1 MGGPQAAARIG
12 VFAHSRPTVAPPD
25 SNMLRSMSNAIA
37 AAGLALLANVAAAA
51 DAPDFDKQIA
61 PLLISRCIDCHSGGE
76 PKGGL
81 DLSRSG
87 KATAGGD
94 SGAALAPGKPD
105 DSLLWQRVAADEMP
119 PKKPLSAE
127 EKSLLKAWIESG
139 ARWGTDP
146 IDPFRLTTSSRAGYD
161 WWALQ
166 PVGSPTPPN
175 VKHQD
180 KARGAIDRFILA
192 KLETEGLTPAPEADR
207 RTLMRR
213 LYFDLTGLPPTP
225 EEVAAFVADA
235 DSQAYEKLV
244 DRLLASPNY
253 GERWAR
259 HWLDLARFGESNGFE
274 YDEPRKNA
282 WPYRDW
288 VIDALNR
295 DLPFDE
301 FVRQQIAGDV
311 LSPDDP
317 AAVKATG
324 FLVAGPYDTA
334 GQNQQSAA
342 MKAVVRQD
350 ELEDLVATTC
360 QTFLGLTV
368 NCARCHDHK
377 FDPIRQTEYYRLTA
391 ALGGVRQGERN
402 VVAPAALAE
411 WKSREEDRQRR
422 ADELA
427 AKIKALDAPFRQQIL
442 QDRKTP
448 GAQRPAP
455 PTPIAR
461 WEFDEDL
468 RDTVAGLHCEAHG
481 GAAIEQ
487 GALRLNGKK
496 AFVATAPLEKDLRA
510 KTLEAWVSLDRL
522 DQAGG
527 GVISVQTPDG
537 AQFDAIV
544 FGEREPARW
553 MAGSNSF
560 VRTQSFDAP
569 AETDATPQIV
579 HVAITYEADGTITGY
594 RNGQPYGKSYR
605 AEPPVTFKAGQAQIV
620 FGMRHAPVGGNR
632 MLAGAIHCAQ
642 VYDRALTAEEVA
654 ASAGAPNDY
663 VTEAAIIERMPPA
676 TAESRRAWSESL
688 AALRK
693 NAPAEPRSLTY
704 AIKPKQPEATHVLAR
719 GDTRAAGQ
727 VVSAGGV
734 ASLVGLSADFGLSPD
749 APEAERRVALAR
761 WITSSRN
768 PLFARVMVNRLWH
781 YHFGA
786 GLVDTPNDFGF
797 NGGRPTHPELLDWL
811 ATTFIARGYSLKQLH
826 REIVM
831 SATYRQSDARNE
843 AAARLD
849 AGNRWLWRKT
859 PQRLEAEAV
868 RDTTLSIAAEL
879 NPARGGP
886 GFLDTREILRS
897 GSYSYEPADTIGPEF
912 NRRSVYRT
920 WIRGGRN
927 GLLDVFDCPDPS
939 TTSPKRAVTTTPLQA
954 LALLNNA
961 FVLRMA
967 DRFAARIEREAGADS
982 AARVTRAY
990 QLAFQREP
998 TADELAIARKVVEEH
1013 GAAVLARA
1021 ILNSNEFLYVD

>member
-1 MGGPQAAARIG
+1 MPRLLPGFCAVAILASLGGRA
-12 VFAHSRPTVAPPD
+12 V
-25 SNMLRSMSNAIA
+25 
-37 AAGLALLANVAAAA
+37 AA

-61 PLLISRCIDCHSGGE
+61 PLLISRCFDCHSGAE

-81 DLSRSG
+81 DLTRAA
-87 KATAGGD
+87 KAVGGGD
-94 SGAALAPGKPD
+94 SGASITPGKPD
-105 DSLLWQRVAADEMP
+105 DSLLWQRISADEMP
-119 PKKPLSAE
+119 PKKPLTAAE
-127 EKSLLKAWIESG
+127 KTLLKSWIEGG

-146 IDPFRLTTSSRAGYD
+146 IDPFRLSTSFRAGYD

-166 PVGSPTPPN
+166 PVASPAPPE
-175 VKHQD
+175 VKHSER
-180 KARGAIDRFILA
+180 ARGAIDRFILA
-192 KLETEGLTPAPEADR
+192 KLEAEGLSPAPEADR
-207 RTLMRR
+207 RTLIRR
-213 LYFDLTGLPPTP
+213 ITFDLTGLPPTP

-235 DSQAYEKLV
+235 DPQAYEKLV

-288 VIDALNR
+288 VIDTLNR
-295 DLPFDE
+295 DLPYDE
-301 FVRQQIAGDV
+301 FVRLQIAGDA
-311 LSPDDP
+311 LAPDDP
-317 AAVKATG
+317 AAIKATG

-360 QTFLGLTV
+360 QTFLALTV

-377 FDPIRQTEYYRLTA
+377 FDPIRQSEYYRLTA
-391 ALGGVRQGERN
+391 ALGGVRHGERN
-402 VVAPAALAE
+402 AIAPAALAE
-411 WKSREEDRQRR
+411 WKELQADRQRR
-422 ADELA
+422 ADDLA
-427 AKIKALDAPFRQQIL
+427 AKIKALDGPYRQQIL
-442 QDRKTP
+442 ANRKTP
-448 GAQRPAP
+448 VAPRPAP
-455 PTPIAR
+455 PVPIAR

-468 RDTVAGLHCEAHG
+468 RDVAGGLHGSAHG
-481 GAAIEQ
+481 EAAVGQ
-487 GALRLNGKK
+487 GALKLPGEQ
-496 AFVATAPLEKDLRA
+496 AFVATAPLDKDLQA
-510 KTLEAWVSLDRL
+510 KTLEAWVSLDGL
-522 DQAGG
+522 AQAGG
-527 GVISVQTPDG
+527 GVICVQTPDG
-537 AQFDAIV
+537 AVFDAIV

-569 AETDATPQIV
+569 AETEADKQTV
-579 HVAITYEADGTITGY
+579 HVAITYESDGTITGY
-594 RNGQPYGKSYR
+594 RNGQPYGKPYR
-605 AEPPVTFKAGQAQIV
+605 TERPVTFKAGQAQVV

-632 MLAGAIHCAQ
+632 MLAGAIHRAQ
-642 VYDRALTAEEVA
+642 LYDRALTAEEVA
-654 ASAGAPNDY
+654 TSAGAPNY
-663 VTEAAIIERMPPA
+663 FVSEADVIAQMPPA
-676 TAESRRAWSESL
+676 TAETRRTWSESL

-693 NAPAEPRSLTY
+693 EQSVEPRSPTY
-704 AIKPKQPEATHVLAR
+704 AVKPKQPDATHVLAR
-719 GDTRAAGQ
+719 GDTRAAGE

-734 ASLVGLSADFGLSPD
+734 ASLVGLTAEFGLSPD

-761 WITSSRN
+761 WLTSPQN
-768 PLFARVMVNRLWH
+768 PLFARVLVNRLWH

-811 ATTFIARGYSLKQLH
+811 ATTFVARGYSLKQLH
-826 REIVM
+826 REIVL
-831 SATYRQSDARNE
+831 SATYRQSAAKNE
-843 AAARLD
+843 AAAKLD

-868 RDTTLSIAAEL
+868 RDTTLAIAAEL
-879 NPARGGP
+879 NAARGGP

-897 GSYSYEPADTIGPEF
+897 GSYSYVPADPVGPEF

-939 TTSPKRAVTTTPLQA
+939 TTSPKRAVTTTPQQA

-967 DRFAARIEREAGADS
+967 DRFAARVEREAGENS

-990 QLAFQREP
+990 QLAFQRDP
-998 TADELAIARKVVEEH
+998 TTDELAVARKVVEEH
-1013 GAAVLARA
+1013 GDAVLARA